1 MRRCTQWTF
10 FAWLGAL
17 LLGLLVAGCGGGGG
31 AASSSSSGI
40 TVFPASVPVALN
52 GTQQF
57 TAIVSG
63 APTIAIAAT
72 NGAVRLAGVVT
83 ITTTAAH
90 SLIVGQAAT
99 IGAVSDATFNG
110 TFTIVSVPTST
121 TFTYAQNGLL
131 DATSGGGTVTNIG
144 VKWSVGGDSRFGT
157 ITTGGL
163 YTAPG
168 ALPPPVSATIASNG
182 AVRKS
187 NVVTITT
194 TAAHNFVV
202 GQAVVISGVTDTTF
216 NGTFTIATV
225 PSTTTF
231 TYSQTANDATSGS
244 GTASSFA
251 VIITATSLVNSSA
264 SGSAVANI
272 NSGITI
278 SVKPSSASVGTTE
291 TFQFKA
297 NLTGTSNTAVNWFV
311 NGAAGGSS
319 GVGTISTDGL
329 YMAPSMPP
337 TSNTATIAASG
348 GAVRGSNTATIV
360 ASGGAVRTSSNV
372 VTITTTAAHGFAVG
386 QTVTIAGVSDSSFNG
401 TFTIASVPSST
412 MFTYVQTGSAST
424 SGGGTVTSTSS
435 VVTITTTAAHGFAVG
450 QTVTIAGV
458 SDSTFNG
465 TFTIASVPSPSTFT
479 YIQAGSLSASTSG
492 GGTASSVSNAVTIM
506 AVSVADPTR
515 SATAAVLIVTA
526 ANPTLTSISPTTVPQ
541 GAVFQDIYLTGTN
554 LISTTTARVN
564 GVPLPSSAILQAS
577 TTVLRARLPASLLA
591 APGTLTI
598 DIQRQS
604 GFTTPAQTLTVV
616 TVRPA
621 LVGAS
626 PDSGIQGGPA
636 VSFNVNGGYFGPG
649 TSPVITA
656 EFAGSTRAA
665 TVNPANDPTKEARQ
679 ANVTIG
685 PSDLATAGLFPVGVR
700 SVSNTALFAATNLA
714 IQPSGPPAV
723 LGPPIAVGSQP
734 GSIAANLGTGVA
746 VVSNRCSNSVTQINV
761 ATLAP
766 IGAAILV
773 GTYPT
778 SVAVDDLRNIAVVA
792 NSGNNTGCP
801 VGSAGTSSLSIVD
814 LAAGAVTATVTANL
828 GTAPFSVG
836 VNPVTGLA
844 LVTYQNSNRAD
855 ILDLTQTPPAIVSTT
870 TISTGGNPQV
880 AVNPRLDW
888 AVVTPGG
895 AGTLSI
901 VDLSRRVTATVVA
914 TNGASRLGGITTIT
928 TTAAHSFQQNE
939 VVLISGAAD
948 ASFNGIFTVSSVP
961 SSTTLTY
968 AQSGL
973 SNATS
978 SGGTVVTTPPVATA
992 TVGITTRG
1000 IGINGFTQRAI
1011 LADPVSSNLVFF
1023 NLFDQVVT
1031 TLALGGEIGATAAAF
1046 NPFTNIAVTVNPN
1059 TNQASVIDP
1068 SIPSRLAMLPV
1079 GKGPRA
1085 VAIDPGTNT
1094 ALVVNETDGTVTPIG
1109 LGSFRSLH
1117 IAAISLP
1124 LDRQLAPGITFASG
1138 TDLPVTLLG
1147 KGFVGGS
1154 VVRLNGVPLPA
1165 PSSITD
1171 RRLTVT
1177 VPAALLAGPAR
1188 YVVDVLNPD
1197 GTQSDVLELAVVQAV
1212 NLVGAGGASC
1222 TVPAPAAVAI
1232 DPQRDLAVV
1241 TNSGCNNVSIVD
1253 LNSGTIT
1260 ATVSV
1265 GASPSGVAISPRL
1278 GLAVVSNNGAGNV
1291 SLIDLTASPPSVKS
1305 PVTVGSQP
1313 SGVAVNEATGQALVA
1328 NSGSASLSIVNLTSA
1343 TVSNTISLDR
1353 MPEAVAVDPARG
1365 VAAVAD
1371 AAANNLTLVDLGSAA
1386 ILGRISVSLP
1396 TAVVF
1401 DPVTTQFITNTSLG
1415 NNLFLVNPDTLQATG
1430 VRSGINPT
1438 SIAYNFAS
1446 GTLVTVNTASGT
1458 FSVMDMVDRRIRD
1471 VLAIPGSPQFSV
1483 EIHPRTNLAAIA
1495 DQANNR
1501 LLLFPL
1507 PQ

>member
-31 AASSSSSGI
+31 TASSSSSPV
-40 TVFPASVPVALN
+40 TVFPAAVPVALN

-72 NGAVRLAGVVT
+72 SGAVRLAGVVT

-90 SLIVGQAAT
+90 NLIVGQAVT

-121 TFTYAQNGLL
+121 TFTYAQSGLL

-144 VKWSVGGDSRFGT
+144 VKWSVSGDSRFGT

-168 ALPPPVSATIASNG
+168 ALPPPVTATIASSG
-182 AVRKS
+182 PVRKS

-202 GQAVVISGVTDTTF
+202 GQAVVISGVADTTF

-251 VIITATSLVNSSA
+251 VIITATSLATSSA
-264 SGSAVANI
+264 SGTAVANI

-297 NLTGTSNTAVNWFV
+297 NLTGTSNSAVNWFV
-311 NGAAGGSS
+311 NGTAGGSS
-319 GVGTISTDGL
+319 SVGTISADGL

-348 GAVRGSNTATIV
+348 GAVRGSNTATIA

-386 QTVTIAGVSDSSFNG
+386 QTVTIAGVSDNSFNG

-412 MFTYVQTGSAST
+412 TFTYIQTGTLSAST
-424 SGGGTVTSTSS
+424 SGGGTATSTSS
-435 VVTITTTAAHGFAVG
+435 VVTITTTAAHGFTVG

-458 SDSTFNG
+458 SDSSFNG

-526 ANPTLTSISPTTVPQ
+526 ANPTLTSISPPTVPQ

-564 GVPLPSSAILQAS
+564 GVPLPPSAILQAS

-604 GFTTPAQTLTVV
+604 GFTTPAQTLTVA

-626 PDSGIQGGPA
+626 PDSEAQSGPA

-649 TSPVITA
+649 TSPVIQG
-656 EFAGSTRAA
+656 EFAGSPRAT
-665 TVNPANDPTKEARQ
+665 TVNLANDPTKEARQ

-723 LGPPIAVGSQP
+723 LGPPIAVGIQP
-734 GSIAANLGTGVA
+734 SSIAVNLGTGVA

-766 IGAAILV
+766 IGAAIPV

-778 SVAVDDLRNIAVVA
+778 GVAVDDLRDIAVVA

-801 VGSAGTSSLSIVD
+801 AGSAGTSSLSIVD

-836 VNPVTGLA
+836 VNPLTGLA

-914 TNGASRLGGITTIT
+914 TNGASRSGGITTIT

-948 ASFNGIFTVSSVP
+948 ASFNGIFTISSVP

-968 AQSGL
+968 PQSGL

-978 SGGTVVTTPPVATA
+978 GGGTVVSTPPVATA
-992 TVGITTRG
+992 TIGITTRG

-1068 SIPSRLAMLPV
+1068 SIPSRLATLPV
-1079 GKGPRA
+1079 GAGPRA

-1109 LGSFRSLH
+1109 LGSLRSLH
-1117 IAAISLP
+1117 IATISLP
-1124 LDRQLAPGITFASG
+1124 LDRQLAPGIPFASG

-1154 VVRLNGVPLPA
+1154 LVRLNGVPLPA

-1177 VPAALLAGPAR
+1177 VPAALLAGPIR

-1222 TVPAPAAVAI
+1222 TVPAPAAVGI

-1241 TNSGCNNVSIVD
+1241 TNSGCNSVSIVD

-1265 GASPSGVAISPRL
+1265 GASPSGVAVSPRL

-1305 PVTVGSQP
+1305 TVTVGSQP
-1313 SGVAVNEATGQALVA
+1313 LGVAVNEATGQALVA
-1328 NSGSASLSIVNLTSA
+1328 NSGSASLSIVNLIPA
-1343 TVSNTISLDR
+1343 TLSNTISLDR

-1386 ILGRISVSLP
+1386 ILGRVSVSLP

-1415 NNLFLVNPDTLQATG
+1415 NNLFLVNPDTQQATG

-1483 EIHPRTNLAAIA
+1483 EIHPRTNLAAVA

-1501 LLLFPL
+1501 LLLFP
-1507 PQ
+1507 